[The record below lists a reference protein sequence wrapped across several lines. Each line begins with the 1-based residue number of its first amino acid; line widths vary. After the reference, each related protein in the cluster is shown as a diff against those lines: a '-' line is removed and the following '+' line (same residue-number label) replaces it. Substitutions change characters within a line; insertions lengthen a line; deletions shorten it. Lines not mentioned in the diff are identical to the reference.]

1 VEKAVRYGIIGDR
14 REGVGPPSSMFLMR
28 TLRSAASL
36 STTNCS
42 LSEVMRRTIVGDEMK
57 VEKEEGK
64 TENDRV

>member
-1 VEKAVRYGIIGDR
+1 
-14 REGVGPPSSMFLMR
+14 MR
-28 TLRSAASL
+28 TLRSATSL

-42 LSEVMRRTIVGDEMK
+42 LSEVTRRTIVGDEMK